1 MTLLHTLWPKIK
13 RRLPALALLI
23 LTFFFIWAAY
33 GPQFQILLPMV
44 RRGNKQAIVAYLSGE
59 DAAAGMICVMLLSGL
74 QVASIVLPGI
84 AIHVAAG
91 VLYSWW
97 KAFLLCYTGFILG
110 NMAVFL
116 FARHMREEGRTVRIN
131 PGPTAKKILEMLKGT
146 PTMLV
151 VIVVYMVP
159 GVPNGIVPYIAVKRN
174 MKPERFFI
182 GTAMGGWLQILA
194 SCVAGNFLIRG
205 SILTGILVILVQWLV
220 LGLMLWKR
228 DLLLKWLT

>member
-1 MTLLHTLWPKIK
+1 MTVIHTFWPKIR
-13 RRLPALALLI
+13 RRLPAMALLALMLLLI
-23 LTFFFIWAAY
+23 WTAFGNSFKV
-33 GPQFQILLPMV
+33 LLPMV
-44 RRGNKQAIVAYLSGE
+44 RRGDKHGIVTYLADE
-59 DAAAGMICVMLLSGL
+59 DEIAGMICVMLLSGL

-97 KAFLLCYTGFILG
+97 KAFLLCYTGFIIG
-110 NMAVFL
+110 NMVVFL
-116 FARHMREEGRTVRIN
+116 FARHMREEGRTIQYD
-131 PGPTAKKILEMLKGT
+131 PGVTGRRLLEYLRGT

-151 VIVVYMVP
+151 VIAIYMVP
-159 GVPNGIVPYIAVKRN
+159 GVPNGIVPYIAAKRK

-182 GTAMGGWLQILA
+182 GTAVGGWLQIMA

-205 SILTGILVILVQWLV
+205 SILTGVLVILIQWLV
-220 LGLMLWKR
+220 LGLMLWQR